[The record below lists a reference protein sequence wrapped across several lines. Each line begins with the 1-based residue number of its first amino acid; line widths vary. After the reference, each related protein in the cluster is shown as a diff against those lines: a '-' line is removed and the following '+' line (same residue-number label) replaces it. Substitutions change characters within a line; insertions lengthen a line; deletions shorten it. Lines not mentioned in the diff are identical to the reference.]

1 MRVKRFQKSG
11 LTDRDALVI
20 VDVQND
26 FLPGGALAV
35 PLGDE
40 IISVLNE
47 YLHLF
52 TEKGLPIFAT
62 RDWHPEN
69 HCSFQDQG
77 GHWPPHCLAKTTG
90 AGFAPGL
97 DLPTSAKIVS
107 KATSPGKDAYSG
119 FQGTNL
125 HTQLRSLGVKR
136 LFTGGLATDYCVLNT
151 VKDALRLGY
160 RVNLLLDTI
169 RAVNIKAG
177 DGDRAI
183 ASMIDLGAI
192 PISQQKWPHRYGWN

>member
-1 MRVKRFQKSG
+1 MRVERFQESG
-11 LTDRDALVI
+11 LTGRDALII

-26 FLPGGALAV
+26 FLPGGTLAV

-40 IISVLNE
+40 IIPVLNE

-52 TEKGLPIFAT
+52 AKKDLPIFAT

-69 HCSFQDQG
+69 HCSFKNQG
-77 GHWPPHCLAKTTG
+77 GPWPPHCLAQTTG
-90 AGFAPGL
+90 AGFAPGIK
-97 DLPTSAKIVS
+97 LPASASIIS
-107 KATSPGKDAYSG
+107 KATSSNTDAYSG
-119 FQGTNL
+119 FQGTDL
-125 HTQLRSLGVKR
+125 HPRLQNLGVNR
-136 LFTGGLATDYCVLNT
+136 LFTGGLATDYCVLKT

-160 RVNLLLDTI
+160 RVNLLLDTM

-183 ASMIDLGAI
+183 AKMTALGAV
-192 PISQQKWPHRYGWN
+192 PTSRQ